1 MPPSLSEL
9 KDMVKHFKGHVLPKL
24 SSGKKSLMEF
34 ASKHGML
41 ESTMPVMEMKQ
52 VKNIAEHEKKAE
64 KHMEQAVKAQT
75 VSHKRAHL
83 RMAKKEEHDAESVE
97 KLVEKEIKSSKK
109 ASKPAESKESGT
121 DIKKRVFQIKK
132 EKGVSLKEAWAMA
145 RSGK

>member
-9 KDMVKHFKGHVLPKL
+9 KEMVKHFKGHVMPKL
-24 SSGKKSLMEF
+24 SSGKKALHEF

-41 ESTMPVMEMKQ
+41 ESSMPAMEMKQ
-52 VKNIAEHEKKAE
+52 VKDVAQHEKKAE

-75 VSHKRAHL
+75 MSQKRAHM

-97 KLVEKEIKSSKK
+97 KVVEKEMKSKK
-109 ASKPAESKESGT
+109 VSKSAESKESGA
-121 DIKKRVFQIKK
+121 DMKKRVFQIKK

-145 RSGK
+145 RQGK